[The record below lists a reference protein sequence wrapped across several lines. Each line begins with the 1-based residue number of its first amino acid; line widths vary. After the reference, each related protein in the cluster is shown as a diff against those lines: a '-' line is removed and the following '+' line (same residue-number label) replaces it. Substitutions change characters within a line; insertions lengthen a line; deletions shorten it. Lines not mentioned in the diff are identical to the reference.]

1 MAAPTS
7 QLLYGSLGLTY
18 NLLSFY
24 NTKTNGRPLSPT
36 PPLPG
41 AALMVIYLLGV
52 NWPSSGVRTLA
63 TLLSIPGFGYGGIV
77 KHWQNRA
84 RMERGELYAGF
95 GAWAAAI
102 AINGF
107 DGDKSA
113 ES

>member
-1 MAAPTS
+1 
-7 QLLYGSLGLTY
+7 
-18 NLLSFY
+18 
-24 NTKTNGRPLSPT
+24 
-36 PPLPG
+36 
-41 AALMVIYLLGV
+41 MVIYLLGV
-52 NWPSSGVRTLA
+52 NWPSSSARTLA

-107 DGDKSA
+107 GLVANLYVGHLYLTSQ
-113 ES
+113 EGS